1 MAKTQNTFGATPTK
15 PTSVVFTEPPS
26 ATLATSS
33 KTKKEMRVKATLS
46 KIFPSKINHFSGT
59 ITQNKFLK

>member
-15 PTSVVFTEPPS
+15 PTSVVFTEPTS

-46 KIFPSKINHFSGT
+46 
-59 ITQNKFLK
+59 